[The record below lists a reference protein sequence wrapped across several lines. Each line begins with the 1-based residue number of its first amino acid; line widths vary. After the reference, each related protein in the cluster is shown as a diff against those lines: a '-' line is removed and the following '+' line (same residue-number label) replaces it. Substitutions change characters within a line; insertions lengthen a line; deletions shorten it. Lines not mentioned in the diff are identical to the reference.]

1 MDTITPCNTTYI
13 YQGSPVSIY
22 KMCANNNQACLFSV
36 FKCSTT
42 LRTIFVKNCK
52 CLHFPYF
59 YFFRTAEVC
68 THITGMLFLLSE
80 YIASG
85 DEFPEEKSCTD
96 RKCWWV
102 EQRCKLNINALNQF
116 YLIATRYFIMDQCV
130 L

>member
-1 MDTITPCNTTYI
+1 MDNIRPFNTTSI

-22 KMCANNNQACLFSV
+22 MMCANNNQACLFSA
-36 FKCSTT
+36 FNFSTT

-52 CLHFPYF
+52 FLHFSYF

-116 YLIATRYFIMDQCV
+116 YLIAT
-130 L
+130 